1 MTNSNSMSRTD
12 WALLL
17 ILSVLWGGSFF
28 FSKVAVAALPPM
40 TIVFVRFAAA
50 SVLVYL
56 YARTRSIRIPCDTR
70 SWLSFA
76 GMGLLNN
83 LIPAGLIVWG
93 QTMIPSGL
101 ASAIIATTPIFSI
114 AAIRLTSSDEQLSLA
129 KLLGMALGLIGVAIL
144 FRLGAKPASDVSP
157 IGIAACLGAAV
168 SYGCANAL
176 GKRFR
181 RLSIPPVAGALG
193 QMTCTA
199 VMAFPLMMLLESPWQ
214 LAVPDAPVWMSMAGL
229 VVVSTALGY
238 VVFFRL
244 LATAGATN
252 TSLVTLLIPITAVLL
267 GGLVLGETLS
277 TDQVVGMLSI
287 ALGLIAIDGRALNWA
302 FNLPTPDR
310 NPACKAAAVAVGAPE
325 NVEFLPIGVVDLPR
339 PGSRPVLSPPC
350 PETAPH
356 QPLPRCRQ
364 SRVD

>member
-1 MTNSNSMSRTD
+1 MTDSTAMSRTD

-50 SVLVYL
+50 SVLVCL
-56 YARTRSIRIPCDTR
+56 YARTRSIRIPCDRR
-70 SWLSFA
+70 SWLAFA

-83 LIPAGLIVWG
+83 LIPAVLIVWG

-114 AAIRLTSSDEQLSLA
+114 AAIRLTSSDERLSLA
-129 KLLGMALGLIGVAIL
+129 KLLGMALGLIGIAIL
-144 FRLGAKPASDVSP
+144 SRLGATHTSDISP
-157 IGIAACLGAAV
+157 IGIVACLGAAM

-176 GKRFR
+176 GKRFHH
-181 RLSIPPVAGALG
+181 LGIPPVAGALG

-199 VMAFPLMMLLESPWQ
+199 VMAFPLMMLVEAPWN
-214 LAVPDAPVWMSMAGL
+214 LAVPDTAVWMSMAGL

-238 VVFFRL
+238 VVFFRI

-252 TSLVTLLIPITAVLL
+252 ISLVTLLIPVTAVLL
-267 GGLVLGETLS
+267 GSGILGETVS
-277 TDQVVGMLSI
+277 ADQMVGMMLI
-287 ALGLIAIDGRALNWA
+287 ALSLIALDGRALNWA
-302 FNLPTPDR
+302 FSLLTPDR
-310 NPACKAAAVAVGAPE
+310 RPARVAEEGCGTE
-325 NVEFLPIGVVDLPR
+325 G
-339 PGSRPVLSPPC
+339 PVRD
-350 PETAPH
+350 
-356 QPLPRCRQ
+356 Q
-364 SRVD
+364 